1 MNKEKTNQA
10 SANAQ
15 EDKENQNIGQENEEC
30 LTEEIDPVDHLQ
42 RLREEIEEHK
52 FKAEDYYAQMQRL
65 KAEFDNFRKRTQK
78 EKEDTA
84 RYASERV
91 IQSLLPVLDNFER
104 AIASSRKNKDFEA
117 LSQGVEM
124 IERMF
129 VKVLE
134 DEGLRI
140 IETVGQEFDPNLH
153 EALLK
158 EESDQPENMIL
169 EELQKGYYLKDKVI
183 RPSRVKVSG

>member
-1 MNKEKTNQA
+1 VNKEKTNQA
-10 SANAQ
+10 YANAQ
-15 EDKENQNIGQENEEC
+15 EDKENQNIGQESEEC

-42 RLREEIEEHK
+42 RLREELEEHK
-52 FKAEDYYAQMQRL
+52 SKAEDYYAQMQRL

-84 RYASERV
+84 RYASEKV
-91 IQSLLPVLDNFER
+91 IHSLLPVLDNFER
-104 AIASSRKNKDFEA
+104 AIASSQKNNDFEA
-117 LSQGVEM
+117 LSRGVEM

-129 VKVLE
+129 LKVLE
-134 DEGLRI
+134 DEGLKI
-140 IETVGQEFDPNLH
+140 IQTVGQEFDPNLH